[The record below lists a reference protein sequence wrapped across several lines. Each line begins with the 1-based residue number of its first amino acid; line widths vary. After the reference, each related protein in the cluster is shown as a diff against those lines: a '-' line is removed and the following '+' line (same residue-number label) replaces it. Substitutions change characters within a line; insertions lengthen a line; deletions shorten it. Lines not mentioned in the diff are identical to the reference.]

1 MNRHPSLSGLRTF
14 SVAARTLSFK
24 QAADELGLT
33 PTAVSHQIKTLEQ
46 ALGAAL
52 FERKVRQVEL
62 TARGRELA
70 DATGP
75 AFRSIAEAVE
85 RFSGVA
91 GRQVVTLGAGP
102 VFASR
107 WLVPRLDGFWRALP
121 DIDLRLHHSP
131 MPVYQQ
137 LGQFDLAV
145 AWGDGQWADMLI
157 EPFLRIQHTP
167 VHAPAVQSRPVRLK
181 APRDVLDLP
190 LLHQR
195 NHDGWLQWLRHAGV
209 EPSADDLA
217 GSTFDDANVL
227 LQAMLDGKGAG
238 LGVLPFVA
246 DDIATGRLIQPW
258 PETVDPGDAYYLI
271 YKSRSLDREPV
282 RKVRNWL
289 QQQMKH

>member
-1 MNRHPSLSGLRTF
+1 MSKHPSLSGLRTF
-14 SVAARTLSFK
+14 TVAARTLSFK

-33 PTAVSHQIKTLEQ
+33 PTAVSHQIKSLER

-70 DATGP
+70 EATGP
-75 AFRSIAEAVE
+75 AFQSIAEAVE
-85 RFSGVA
+85 RFSGAA
-91 GRQVVTLGAGP
+91 GRHVVTLGAGP

-107 WLVPRLDGFWRALP
+107 WLVPRLDGFWQALP
-121 DIDLRLHHSP
+121 DVDLRLHHSP

-137 LGQFDLAV
+137 LAQFDLAV
-145 AWGDGQWADMLI
+145 AWGNGAWADMQI
-157 EPFLRIQHTP
+157 EPFLRIQLTP
-167 VHAPAVQSRPVRLK
+167 LHAPKVQSRSVNLK
-181 APRDVLDLP
+181 GPRDILRLP
-190 LLHQR
+190 LLHQHNR
-195 NHDGWLQWLRHAGV
+195 DGWQQWLREAGV
-209 EPSADDLA
+209 EPSADDLT
-217 GSTFDDANVL
+217 GSIFEDANVL

-238 LGVLPFVA
+238 LGVLPFVK

-258 PETVDPGDAYYLI
+258 PLTVDPGDAYYLI
-271 YKSRSLDREPV
+271 YKSRALDREPV